1 MTTWQ
6 KYKACERIIEMLKKA
21 DEERR
26 EEANRIKDPNKDSY
40 YNELSHIR
48 GEIRKAVSLIEKLEE
63 LYLTQWT
70 NEIINGSKRAQGS
83 IYDRAA
89 DICSAPDNII
99 LKADKIKALNAAL
112 RNISI

>member
-6 KYKACERIIEMLKKA
+6 KYKACGKIIEILKKA

-26 EEANRIKDPNKDSY
+26 KEANRIKDPNKDNY
-40 YNELSHIR
+40 YNELANICCDI
-48 GEIRKAVSLIEKLEE
+48 GKAVKLFEQ
-63 LYLTQWT
+63 LQRRYLTQWA
-70 NEIINGSKRAQGS
+70 NEIVTGAKRAQGS